1 MTPKE
6 ETIITQFLLTK
17 YPILSERQVQFKIGK
32 VQDQDFQ
39 QSLHLPSQMHVHG
52 QQFNI
57 VFYGQSCPLS
67 RCCRLSLCLSIC
79 GVTASVKINCMASTG
94 NEGGTLSHYNPQQQY
109 PLAYDLLSSLFPHRF
124 GVEEG
129 PNNQLD
135 SARSGPGKQVQ
146 FINQEVQ
153 KVIAT
158 GQHKFQSL
166 RAVVISSRDQL
177 KRKKKRRSGKSTH
190 VNENGDLQEEEENID
205 DMFCDNDN
213 EGVEMEEMMSD
224 D

>member
-1 MTPKE
+1 
-6 ETIITQFLLTK
+6 
-17 YPILSERQVQFKIGK
+17 
-32 VQDQDFQ
+32 
-39 QSLHLPSQMHVHG
+39 
-52 QQFNI
+52 
-57 VFYGQSCPLS
+57 
-67 RCCRLSLCLSIC
+67 
-79 GVTASVKINCMASTG
+79 
-94 NEGGTLSHYNPQQQY
+94 
-109 PLAYDLLSSLFPHRF
+109 
-124 GVEEG
+124 
-129 PNNQLD
+129 
-135 SARSGPGKQVQ
+135 
-146 FINQEVQ
+146 
-153 KVIAT
+153 VIAT